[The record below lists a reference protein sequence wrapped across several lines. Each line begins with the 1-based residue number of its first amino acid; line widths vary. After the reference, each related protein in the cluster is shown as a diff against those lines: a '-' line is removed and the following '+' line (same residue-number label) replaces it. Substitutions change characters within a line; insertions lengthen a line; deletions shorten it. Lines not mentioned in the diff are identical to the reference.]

1 MRQRA
6 GRKQAVTKSSDRDLA
21 RAAAGGDRAAQR
33 EVVDR
38 LLDRTALTVRCLAGN
53 DPELDDLV
61 QQAIVEI
68 LQALGSFR
76 GESSLETWA
85 QRITART
92 AMRRLKQRRWRGK
105 IVLLDSTRETTSD
118 RPGPDRQLNRH
129 RVASRLQELIGTL
142 SEERRQVVTLRLV
155 LGHGVDEIAELTG
168 MKINTVRDR
177 LAVARRQ
184 LRKKIHCDPLL
195 REYRD
200 TVLQERRG
208 I

>member
-1 MRQRA
+1 MRQPAGKQVAAGADRA
-6 GRKQAVTKSSDRDLA
+6 LA
-21 RAAAGGDRAAQR
+21 RAAARGDRAAQR
-33 EVVDR
+33 QIVDR

-53 DPELDDLV
+53 DPELDDLI

-85 QRITART
+85 QRISART

-105 IVLLDSTRETTSD
+105 IVMLDSARETVSD
-118 RPGPDRQLNRH
+118 RPGPEHQVGRH
-129 RVASRLQELIGTL
+129 RVADRLTELIGTL

-155 LGHGVDEIAELTG
+155 LGHGVDEIAEMTG

-200 TVLQERRG
+200 SVLQERRG

>member
-1 MRQRA
+1 MRKSAQKTIPA
-6 GRKQAVTKSSDRDLA
+6 SSDRDLA
-21 RAAAGGDRAAQR
+21 REASRGDRAAQR
-33 EVVDR
+33 EIVDR
-38 LLDRTALTVRCLAGN
+38 LLDRTALTVRCLAGA
-53 DPELDDLV
+53 DPEFDDLV

-85 QRITART
+85 QRITVRT

-105 IVLLDSTRETTSD
+105 IVMLDSTRESTSD
-118 RPGPDRQLNRH
+118 RPSPERQVNRH
-129 RVASRLQELIGTL
+129 RIAERLTALIGTL

-200 TVLQERRG
+200 SVLQEGRG
-208 I
+208 L